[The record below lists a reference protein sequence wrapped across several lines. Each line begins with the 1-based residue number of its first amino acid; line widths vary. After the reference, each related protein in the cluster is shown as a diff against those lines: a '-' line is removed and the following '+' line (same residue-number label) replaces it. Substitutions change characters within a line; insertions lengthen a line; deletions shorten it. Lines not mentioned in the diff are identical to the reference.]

1 MKKLA
6 LAIVAIAISFVGYSQ
21 DFSFGVKASANFSQI
36 DGDAYTGYNKIA
48 FNFGIL
54 TEYPF
59 SDRFSGQLEIGY
71 TGKGARDN
79 GDNTTIVSL
88 GYVEI
93 PILLHFVAT
102 EKLDIGIGV
111 VPSILVTH
119 KTTENGSDNTNL
131 INQTNGYNRFELPY
145 AIDARFWFN
154 PHFGINARFTYS
166 LLNIREEKVSGSRKG
181 LLSTGQF
188 NNVLS
193 AGFIWRM

>member
-1 MKKLA
+1 MKRLILSILA
-6 LAIVAIAISFVGYSQ
+6 LAMGFVAYSQ
-21 DFSFGVKASANFSQI
+21 DFNFGVKASANFSQI
-36 DGDAYTGYNKIA
+36 DGDAYTGYNKIS
-48 FNFGIL
+48 FNFGIM
-54 TEYPF
+54 TEYPLA
-59 SDRFSGQLEIGY
+59 DRFRAQLEIGY

-93 PILLHFVAT
+93 PLLLHFEVS
-102 EKLDIGIGV
+102 EKFDVGV
-111 VPSILVTH
+111 GLVPSVLVTH

-131 INQTNGYNRFELPY
+131 INELNGYKRFELPY

-154 PHFGINARFTYS
+154 PHFGLYARFTYS

-188 NNVLS
+188 NNVIS
-193 AGFIWRM
+193 AGLIWHM